1 MTDHPTDANP
11 KGLKKVLTFDS
22 AYGPKEGLSTAIRH
36 QPNRRFQM
44 TKAAAAVA
52 NVVVS
57 LDTSVSVGRK
67 SYKLSDLIAHTAKQY
82 DTLYLLQEEQLGLF
96 KSIGETLIAIRCL
109 FGEKDDRAYGEW
121 LGKTE
126 LGSMSRQDRA
136 DAMFIAA
143 NWTKV
148 QKLNKDGKL
157 DSLGVSA
164 IRKRIKAAEAENQP
178 KAASAGNTAKGKV
191 KAAEQPKADAK
202 PVAMTEE
209 ELAKQVYEQI
219 KTYGL
224 DMAKFSKALVA
235 HIKAS

>member
-1 MTDHPTDANP
+1 
-11 KGLKKVLTFDS
+11 
-22 AYGPKEGLSTAIRH
+22 
-36 QPNRRFQM
+36 M
-44 TKAAAAVA
+44 TKAAAVA

-82 DTLYLLQEEQLGLF
+82 DTLYLLQEEQLGLY
-96 KSIGETLIAIRCL
+96 KAIGEALIQIRSL

-121 LGKTE
+121 LAKTE

-178 KAASAGNTAKGKV
+178 KAASAGNVSKGKP
-191 KAAEQPKADAK
+191 KASQADQPKA
-202 PVAMTEE
+202 VEAMTEA
-209 ELAKQVYEQI
+209 ELAKQVYDQI
-219 KTYGL
+219 KTFGL
-224 DMAKFSKALVA
+224 DFKTFAMALADLR
-235 HIKAS
+235 KAS

>member
-1 MTDHPTDANP
+1 
-11 KGLKKVLTFDS
+11 
-22 AYGPKEGLSTAIRH
+22 
-36 QPNRRFQM
+36 M
-44 TKAAAAVA
+44 TKAAAVA

-82 DTLYLLQEEQLGLF
+82 DTLYLMQEEQLSLY
-96 KSIGETLIAIRCL
+96 KAIGETLVAIRCL

-178 KAASAGNTAKGKV
+178 KAASAGNVSKGKV
-191 KAAEQPKADAK
+191 KDQPKAV
-202 PVAMTEE
+202 VAMTEE
-209 ELAKQVYEQI
+209 ELAKQVFDQI
-219 KTYGL
+219 KTFGL
-224 DMAKFSKALVA
+224 DFAKFSKALVA
-235 HIKAS
+235 QIKAS

>member
-1 MTDHPTDANP
+1 MA
-11 KGLKKVLTFDS
+11 
-22 AYGPKEGLSTAIRH
+22 
-36 QPNRRFQM
+36 
-44 TKAAAAVA
+44 KAAQVN

-82 DTLYLLQEEQLGLF
+82 DTLYLMQEEQLSLY
-96 KSIGETLIAIRCL
+96 KAIGETLVAIRCL

-164 IRKRIKAAEAENQP
+164 IRKRIKAADQP
-178 KAASAGNTAKGKV
+178 KAGSAGNVSKGK
-191 KAAEQPKADAK
+191 PKAMTEAELKAK
-202 PVAMTEE
+202 LDETSTLLPSEAFIYAMTEE
-209 ELAKQVYEQI
+209 ELAKQVFDQI

-224 DMAKFSKALVA
+224 DFAKFSKALVA
-235 HIKAS
+235 QIKAS

>member
-1 MTDHPTDANP
+1 
-11 KGLKKVLTFDS
+11 
-22 AYGPKEGLSTAIRH
+22 
-36 QPNRRFQM
+36 M
-44 TKAAAAVA
+44 TKAAAVA

-82 DTLYLLQEEQLGLF
+82 DTLYLMQEEQLSLY
-96 KSIGETLIAIRCL
+96 KAIGETLVAIRCL

-164 IRKRIKAAEAENQP
+164 IRKRIKAADGPSKAMTP
-178 KAASAGNTAKGKV
+178 KAASAGNVSKGKV
-191 KAAEQPKADAK
+191 KDQPKAV
-202 PVAMTEE
+202 VAMTEE
-209 ELAKQVYEQI
+209 ELAKQVFDQI
-219 KTYGL
+219 KTFGL
-224 DMAKFSKALVA
+224 DFAKFSKALVA
-235 HIKAS
+235 QIKAS

>member
-1 MTDHPTDANP
+1 
-11 KGLKKVLTFDS
+11 
-22 AYGPKEGLSTAIRH
+22 
-36 QPNRRFQM
+36 M
-44 TKAAAAVA
+44 TKAAAVA

-82 DTLYLLQEEQLGLF
+82 DTLYLMQEEQLSLY
-96 KSIGETLIAIRCL
+96 KAIGETLVAIRCL

-178 KAASAGNTAKGKV
+178 KAGSAGNVSKGKP
-191 KAAEQPKADAK
+191 KASQADQPKA
-202 PVAMTEE
+202 VEAMTEA
-209 ELAKQVYEQI
+209 ELAKQVYDQI

-224 DMAKFSKALVA
+224 DFAKFSKALVA
-235 HIKAS
+235 QIKAS

>member
-1 MTDHPTDANP
+1 
-11 KGLKKVLTFDS
+11 
-22 AYGPKEGLSTAIRH
+22 
-36 QPNRRFQM
+36 M
-44 TKAAAAVA
+44 TKAAAVN

-96 KSIGETLIAIRCL
+96 KSIGETLIAIRSL

-121 LGKTE
+121 LAKTE

-148 QKLNKDGKL
+148 QKLNKNGDL

-164 IRKRIKAAEAENQP
+164 IRKRVKASEQP
-178 KAASAGNTAKGKV
+178 KAAAAGNTAKGKV
-191 KAAEQPKADAK
+191 KAQPKAAE
-202 PVAMTEE
+202 AMTEE
-209 ELAKQVYEQI
+209 ELAKQVYDQI
-219 KTYGL
+219 KTFGL
-224 DMAKFSKALVA
+224 DFAKFSKALVA
-235 HIKAS
+235 QIKAS

>member
-1 MTDHPTDANP
+1 MAN
-11 KGLKKVLTFDS
+11 
-22 AYGPKEGLSTAIRH
+22 
-36 QPNRRFQM
+36 
-44 TKAAAAVA
+44 AASN

-67 SYKLSDLIAHTAKQY
+67 TYKLSDLIAHTAKQY

-96 KSIGETLIAIRCL
+96 KAIGETLIAIRCL

-136 DAMFIAA
+136 DAMFIAT

-148 QKLNKDGKL
+148 QKLNKGGKL

-164 IRKRIKAAEAENQP
+164 IRKRLKAADQP
-178 KAASAGNTAKGKV
+178 KAASAGNVSKGKV
-191 KAAEQPKADAK
+191 KAQPKADTK
-202 PVAMTEE
+202 PEAMTEE
-209 ELAKQVYEQI
+209 ELAKQVFDQI
-219 KTYGL
+219 KTFGL
-224 DMAKFSKALVA
+224 DFAKFSKALVA
-235 HIKAS
+235 QIKAS

>member
-1 MTDHPTDANP
+1 
-11 KGLKKVLTFDS
+11 
-22 AYGPKEGLSTAIRH
+22 
-36 QPNRRFQM
+36 M
-44 TKAAAAVA
+44 TKAAS

-67 SYKLSDLIAHTAKQY
+67 TYKLSDLIAHTAKQY

-96 KSIGETLIAIRCL
+96 KTIGETLIAIRCL

-126 LGSMSRQDRA
+126 LGSMSRQDRS

-148 QKLNKDGKL
+148 QKLNKGGKL

-164 IRKRIKAAEAENQP
+164 IRKRLKASENPQP

-191 KAAEQPKADAK
+191 KADQPKA
-202 PVAMTEE
+202 VEAMTEE
-209 ELAKQVYEQI
+209 ELAKQVFDQI

-224 DMAKFSKALVA
+224 DFAKFSKALVA
-235 HIKAS
+235 QIKAS